1 MVRRLLALLML
12 LWLPVTALAQNPAVV
27 DDANLFSTQ
36 EEAEIQEKAMEIIQR
51 YQVDVVVV
59 TSYAPQKGKS
69 LAFADDYYDRNGY
82 GVGED
87 EAGLLY
93 LIDMSNRVPTIS
105 TKGIMIDYITDSR
118 LEELFDCSYD
128 ALAAG
133 DYARSTMQ
141 LLNRLES
148 FLADGIQ
155 EGSFRY
161 DKATGKRLTGLYNAL
176 TSGELLVAVL
186 AGIGVAL
193 GMIALIAGKYQL
205 RTSTYHY
212 DLQEHSSFHADVD
225 QERYIRSTVV
235 HRAKPQHTGHP
246 GGRGGGGSGV
256 HTSSGGGVHGGGSG
270 RGF

>member
-1 MVRRLLALLML
+1 MGL
-12 LWLPVTALAQNPAVV
+12 
-27 DDANLFSTQ
+27 DDVFEVARG
-36 EEAEIQEKAMEIIQR
+36 A
-51 YQVDVVVV
+51 DVV
-59 TSYAPQKGKS
+59 TRA
-69 LAFADDYYDRNGY
+69 
-82 GVGED
+82 
-87 EAGLLY
+87 
-93 LIDMSNRVPTIS
+93 IDVYKRQIS

-186 AGIGVAL
+186 AGIGVAPVSYTHL
-193 GMIALIAGKYQL
+193 HL
-205 RTSTYHY
+205 RRCGPY
-212 DLQEHSSFHADVD
+212 
-225 QERYIRSTVV
+225 
-235 HRAKPQHTGHP
+235 
-246 GGRGGGGSGV
+246 
-256 HTSSGGGVHGGGSG
+256 
-270 RGF
+270 